1 MKVRGGVRTHG
12 SAVVTRTSGL
22 LVSLRLRLVSVH
34 APIFIARV
42 VPGVVAEL
50 GVRVPVAETR
60 ETRRIVENPVV
71 GLAQDELLQLGE
83 FAVAGAV
90 TQPVGVQLNERVPLL
105 VGRAVALQPHRGSV
119 QSGGHHL
126 ALFSPR
132 TRRLLFSRRGGNR
145 QHARPRA
152 SRLRWACETNE
163 VELNSVDLTDRARRV
178 GVDTRG
184 SVYDPWSA
192 RWSRDVR
199 VPSFFHHK
207 TGVNDPLKLE
217 KRTRK
222 SYAFIVREQEPRYE
236 KSCPDTLSNIEININ
251 AF

>member
-105 VGRAVALQPHRGSV
+105 VGRAVALRPHRGSV
-119 QSGGHHL
+119 ESGGHHL

-184 SVYDPWSA
+184 SGYDPWPA

-199 VPSFFHHK
+199 VPAFS
-207 TGVNDPLKLE
+207 TT
-217 KRTRK
+217 KRG
-222 SYAFIVREQEPRYE
+222 
-236 KSCPDTLSNIEININ
+236 
-251 AF
+251 